1 MTSSVIAA
9 HAQATADHHQA
20 MVRAY
25 GIRLRRVAQ
34 LTGPWR
40 KAIRAAVDDVATR
53 AMAFRPTMVSLREAR
68 PAGDRIYLSVL
79 FADRAAK
86 RKSRSL

>member
-1 MTSSVIAA
+1 
-9 HAQATADHHQA
+9 

-25 GIRLRRVAQ
+25 GIRLRCVAQ

-53 AMAFRPTMVSLREAR
+53 AMAFTPTMVSLREAR
-68 PAGDRIYLSVL
+68 LAGDRIYLSVL
-79 FADRAAK
+79 FADRAGEEEV
-86 RKSRSL
+86 

>member
-25 GIRLRRVAQ
+25 GIRLRCVAQ

-53 AMAFRPTMVSLREAR
+53 AMAFTPTMVSLREAR
-68 PAGDRIYLSVL
+68 LAGDRIYLSVF
-79 FADRAAK
+79 FADRAGEEEV
-86 RKSRSL
+86 